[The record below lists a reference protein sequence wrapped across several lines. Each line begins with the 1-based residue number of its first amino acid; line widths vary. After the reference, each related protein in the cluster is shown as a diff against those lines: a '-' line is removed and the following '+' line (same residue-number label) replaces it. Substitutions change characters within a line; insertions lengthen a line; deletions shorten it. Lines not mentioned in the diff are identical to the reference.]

1 MPSSL
6 NNDKLLLIKICL
18 GFERS
23 YSNQPRRVPPQVCPP
38 IQKKILSMN
47 NKILCV
53 DDEESILKGFQLNL
67 RKDFELHLASNG
79 VEGLEV
85 FDREGG
91 FALVLSDMRM
101 PEMNGSAMLSEI
113 KKRDPEVVT
122 ILLTGH
128 TDFESAMSAVNEGS
142 IFRMLS
148 KPCPPETLIRVL
160 MDGLNQHDLIISKR
174 ILLDQTLR
182 GAVDALAQSLSTAKP
197 LFFGRAQ
204 RVRRIANELAERM
217 DLEDAWRVD
226 IASIFSQLAYI
237 SLPESVSEDVYH
249 KNELAPEV
257 RELVRRLPEDT
268 QLLIEKIPGLEE
280 VGEILAKMSVQHR
293 FEEDD
298 GSGIRKAA
306 SILRVAL
313 DFDYYEEQE
322 HDRSLIVQTL
332 KSRNDDY
339 DPEVTECLSQLL
351 AVAEQKYQ
359 LEEIPVRK
367 LDIGMRLAQ
376 ELRLED
382 GFLVASCGADVDR
395 HLLKIIRNYISCY
408 ADSPFPK
415 KIQVT
420 VPVL

>member
-1 MPSSL
+1 MPH
-6 NNDKLLLIKICL
+6 NLLPGLQ
-18 GFERS
+18 FD
-23 YSNQPRRVPPQVCPP
+23 QT
-38 IQKKILSMN
+38 MN

-53 DDEESILKGFQLNL
+53 DDEESILRGFQLNL

-85 FDREGG
+85 FDQEGG

-101 PEMNGSAMLSEI
+101 PQMDGATMLSEI

-122 ILLTGH
+122 VLLTGH

-148 KPCPPETLIRVL
+148 KPCPPEMLIKVL
-160 MDGLNQHDLIISKR
+160 GDGLAQHDLIKSKR
-174 ILLDQTLR
+174 ILLDKTLR

-204 RVRRIANELAERM
+204 RVRRIANELSDM
-217 DLEDAWRVD
+217 LKLEDAWRVD

-237 SLPESVSEDVYH
+237 SLPESVTEDVYY
-249 KNELAPEV
+249 KRDLTSGVKEMVRKFPE
-257 RELVRRLPEDT
+257 ETEKI
-268 QLLIEKIPGLEE
+268 IEKIPGLED
-280 VGEILAKMSVQHR
+280 VVEILGKLTVQHR

-298 GSGIRKAA
+298 DTGLRKAA

-313 DFDYYEEQE
+313 DFDYYEEQG

-332 KSRNDDY
+332 KSRKDDY

-351 AVAEQKYQ
+351 VVAEQKYR
-359 LEEIPVRK
+359 LEEITIRK
-367 LDIGMRLAQ
+367 LEVGMRLAQ
-376 ELRLED
+376 ELRLSD
-382 GFLVASCGADVDR
+382 GLLVASSGADVDR
-395 HLLKIIRNYISCY
+395 QLLKVIRNYVSCY
-408 ADSPFPK
+408 SEMPFPK

-420 VPVL
+420 VPAL

>member
-1 MPSSL
+1 MLCKTATVVRNLANP
-6 NNDKLLLIKICL
+6 
-18 GFERS
+18 
-23 YSNQPRRVPPQVCPP
+23 
-38 IQKKILSMN
+38 LSISTHNMN

-53 DDEESILKGFQLNL
+53 DDEESILRGFQLNL

-101 PEMNGSAMLSEI
+101 PQMNGATMLSEI

-122 ILLTGH
+122 VLLTGH

-148 KPCPPETLIRVL
+148 KPCPPETLIRIL
-160 MDGLNQHDLIISKR
+160 NDGLAQHDLITSKR

-204 RVRRIANELAERM
+204 RVRRIANELAEM
-217 DLEDAWRVD
+217 MKIPDAWRVD
-226 IASIFSQLAYI
+226 IASTFSQLAYI
-237 SLPESVSEDVYH
+237 SIPESVSEDVYH
-249 KNELAPEV
+249 KRELSPEV
-257 RELVRRLPEDT
+257 KKVVKQLPDDT
-268 QLLIEKIPGLEE
+268 QNLIKKIPGLEDI
-280 VGEILAKMSVQHR
+280 GEILGKLAIQHR
-293 FEEDD
+293 FEEKDEF
-298 GSGIRKAA
+298 GLRKAA
-306 SILRVAL
+306 SVLRVAL
-313 DFDYYEEQE
+313 DFDYYEEQG

-332 KSRNDDY
+332 KSRKDDY
-339 DPEVTECLSQLL
+339 DPEITECLAQLL
-351 AVAEQKYQ
+351 VVAEQQ
-359 LEEIPVRK
+359 FRLEEIPIRK

-395 HLLKIIRNYISCY
+395 QLLKVVRNYVSCF
-408 ADSPFPK
+408 AESPFPK

-420 VPVL
+420 VPVC

>member
-1 MPSSL
+1 
-6 NNDKLLLIKICL
+6 
-18 GFERS
+18 
-23 YSNQPRRVPPQVCPP
+23 
-38 IQKKILSMN
+38 MN

-53 DDEESILKGFQLNL
+53 DDEESILRGFQLNL

-101 PEMNGSAMLSEI
+101 PQMNGATMLSEI
-113 KKRDPEVVT
+113 KGKDPEVVT
-122 ILLTGH
+122 VLLTGH
-128 TDFESAMSAVNEGS
+128 TDFESAMAAVNEGS

-148 KPCPPETLIRVL
+148 KPCPPEMLIKVL
-160 MDGLNQHDLIISKR
+160 NDGLAQHDLIKSKR

-204 RVRRIANELAERM
+204 RVRRIANELAETM
-217 DLEDAWRVD
+217 KIPNAWRVD
-226 IASIFSQLAYI
+226 IASTFSQLAYI
-237 SLPESVSEDVYH
+237 SIPEALVEDVYH
-249 KNELAPEV
+249 KRELALEV
-257 RELVRRLPEDT
+257 RQMVKQLPDDT

-280 VGEILAKMSVQHR
+280 VGEILGKLTVQHR

-298 GSGIRKAA
+298 ETGLRKAA
-306 SILRVAL
+306 PVLRVAL
-313 DFDYYEEQE
+313 DFDYYEEQG

-332 KSRNDDY
+332 RSKKELY
-339 DPEVTECLSQLL
+339 DPEVTDCLSQLL
-351 AVAEQKYQ
+351 VIAEQQFK
-359 LEEIPVRK
+359 LEEIPIRK

-395 HLLKIIRNYISCY
+395 QLLRVIRNYISCY

-415 KIQVT
+415 KVQVT
-420 VPVL
+420 VPVV

>member
-1 MPSSL
+1 
-6 NNDKLLLIKICL
+6 
-18 GFERS
+18 
-23 YSNQPRRVPPQVCPP
+23 
-38 IQKKILSMN
+38 MN

-53 DDEESILKGFQLNL
+53 DDEESILRGFQLNL

-101 PEMNGSAMLSEI
+101 PQMNGATMLSEI
-113 KKRDPEVVT
+113 KGRDPEVVT
-122 ILLTGH
+122 VLLTGH
-128 TDFESAMSAVNEGS
+128 TDFESAMAAVNEGS

-148 KPCPPETLIRVL
+148 KPCPPEMLIRVL
-160 MDGLNQHDLIISKR
+160 NDGLAQHDLITSKR

-204 RVRRIANELAERM
+204 RVRRIANELAETM
-217 DLEDAWRVD
+217 KIPDAWRVD
-226 IASIFSQLAYI
+226 IASTFSQLAYI
-237 SLPESVSEDVYH
+237 SIPETLVEDVYY
-249 KNELAPEV
+249 KRELALEV
-257 RELVRRLPEDT
+257 RQMVKQLPDDT

-280 VGEILAKMSVQHR
+280 VGEILGKLTVQHR
-293 FEEDD
+293 FEDD
-298 GSGIRKAA
+298 DETGLRKAA

-313 DFDYYEEQE
+313 DFDYYEEQG

-332 KSRNDDY
+332 KSKKDIY
-339 DPEVTECLSQLL
+339 DPEVTDCLSQLL
-351 AVAEQKYQ
+351 VVAEQQFK
-359 LEEIPVRK
+359 LEVIPIRK
-367 LDIGMRLAQ
+367 LDVGMRLAQ

-395 HLLKIIRNYISCY
+395 QLLRVIRNYVSCY

-415 KIQVT
+415 KVQVT
-420 VPVL
+420 VPVI

>member
-1 MPSSL
+1 
-6 NNDKLLLIKICL
+6 
-18 GFERS
+18 
-23 YSNQPRRVPPQVCPP
+23 
-38 IQKKILSMN
+38 MN

-53 DDEESILKGFQLNL
+53 DDEESILRGFQLNL

-101 PEMNGSAMLSEI
+101 PQMNGATMLSEI
-113 KKRDPEVVT
+113 KGKDPEVVT
-122 ILLTGH
+122 VLLTGH
-128 TDFESAMSAVNEGS
+128 TDFESAMAAVNEGS

-148 KPCPPETLIRVL
+148 KPCPPEMLIKVL
-160 MDGLNQHDLIISKR
+160 NDGLAQHDLIKSKR

-204 RVRRIANELAERM
+204 RVRRIANELAETM
-217 DLEDAWRVD
+217 KIPNAWRVD
-226 IASIFSQLAYI
+226 IASTFSQLAYI
-237 SLPESVSEDVYH
+237 SIPEALVEDVYH
-249 KNELAPEV
+249 KRELALEV
-257 RELVRRLPEDT
+257 RQMVKQLPDDT

-280 VGEILAKMSVQHR
+280 VGEILGKLTVQHR

-298 GSGIRKAA
+298 ETGLRKAA
-306 SILRVAL
+306 SVLRVAL
-313 DFDYYEEQE
+313 DFDYYEEQG

-332 KSRNDDY
+332 RSKKELY
-339 DPEVTECLSQLL
+339 DPEVTDCLSQLL
-351 AVAEQKYQ
+351 VIAEQQFK
-359 LEEIPVRK
+359 LEEIPIRK

-395 HLLKIIRNYISCY
+395 QLLRVIRNYISCY

-415 KIQVT
+415 KVQVT
-420 VPVL
+420 VPVV

>member
-1 MPSSL
+1 
-6 NNDKLLLIKICL
+6 
-18 GFERS
+18 
-23 YSNQPRRVPPQVCPP
+23 
-38 IQKKILSMN
+38 MN

-53 DDEESILKGFQLNL
+53 DDEESILRGFQLNL

-85 FDREGG
+85 FDQEGG

-101 PEMNGSAMLSEI
+101 PQMDGATMLSEI

-122 ILLTGH
+122 VLLTGH

-148 KPCPPETLIRVL
+148 KPCPPEMLIRVL
-160 MDGLNQHDLIISKR
+160 GDGLAQHDLIKSKR

-204 RVRRIANELAERM
+204 RVRRIANELSDM
-217 DLEDAWRVD
+217 LKLEDAWRVD

-237 SLPESVSEDVYH
+237 SLPESVTEDVYY
-249 KNELAPEV
+249 KRDLTSGVKEMVRKFPE
-257 RELVRRLPEDT
+257 ETEKI
-268 QLLIEKIPGLEE
+268 IEKIPGLED
-280 VGEILAKMSVQHR
+280 VVEILGKLTVQHR

-298 GSGIRKAA
+298 DTGLRKAA

-313 DFDYYEEQE
+313 DFDYYEEQG

-332 KSRNDDY
+332 KSRKDDY

-351 AVAEQKYQ
+351 VVAEQKYR
-359 LEEIPVRK
+359 LEEITIRK
-367 LDIGMRLAQ
+367 LEVGMRLAQ
-376 ELRLED
+376 ELRLSD
-382 GFLVASCGADVDR
+382 GLLVASSGADVDR
-395 HLLKIIRNYISCY
+395 QLLKVIRNYVSCY
-408 ADSPFPK
+408 SEMPFPK

-420 VPVL
+420 VPAL

>member
-1 MPSSL
+1 
-6 NNDKLLLIKICL
+6 
-18 GFERS
+18 
-23 YSNQPRRVPPQVCPP
+23 
-38 IQKKILSMN
+38 MN

-53 DDEESILKGFQLNL
+53 DDEESILRGFQLNL

-101 PEMNGSAMLSEI
+101 PQMNGATMLSEI
-113 KKRDPEVVT
+113 KGRDPEVVT
-122 ILLTGH
+122 VLLTGH
-128 TDFESAMSAVNEGS
+128 TDFESAMAAVNEGS

-148 KPCPPETLIRVL
+148 KPCPPEMLIRVL
-160 MDGLNQHDLIISKR
+160 NDGLAQHDLITSKR

-204 RVRRIANELAERM
+204 RVRRIANELAET
-217 DLEDAWRVD
+217 LKIPDAWRVD
-226 IASIFSQLAYI
+226 IASTFSQLAYI
-237 SLPESVSEDVYH
+237 SIPEALVEDVYH
-249 KNELAPEV
+249 KRELALEV
-257 RELVRRLPEDT
+257 RQMVKQLPDDT
-268 QLLIEKIPGLEE
+268 QLLIEKIPGLED
-280 VGEILAKMSVQHR
+280 VGEILGKLTVQHR

-298 GSGIRKAA
+298 DTGLRKAA

-313 DFDYYEEQE
+313 DFDYYEEQG

-332 KSRNDDY
+332 KSKKDLY
-339 DPEVTECLSQLL
+339 DPEVTDCLSQLL
-351 AVAEQKYQ
+351 VVAQQQFK
-359 LEEIPVRK
+359 LEEIPIRK

-395 HLLKIIRNYISCY
+395 QLLRVIRNYVSCY
-408 ADSPFPK
+408 NEIPFPK
-415 KIQVT
+415 KVQVT
-420 VPVL
+420 VPVI

>member
-1 MPSSL
+1 LPGL
-6 NNDKLLLIKICL
+6 QFD
-18 GFERS
+18 
-23 YSNQPRRVPPQVCPP
+23 QT
-38 IQKKILSMN
+38 MN

-53 DDEESILKGFQLNL
+53 DDEESILRGFQLNL

-85 FDREGG
+85 FDQEGG

-101 PEMNGSAMLSEI
+101 PQMDGATMLSEI

-122 ILLTGH
+122 VLLTGH

-148 KPCPPETLIRVL
+148 KPCPPEMLIRVL
-160 MDGLNQHDLIISKR
+160 GDGLAQHDLIKSKR

-204 RVRRIANELAERM
+204 RVRRIANELSDM
-217 DLEDAWRVD
+217 LKIEDAWRVD

-237 SLPESVSEDVYH
+237 SLPESVTEDVYY
-249 KNELAPEV
+249 KRDLTSGVKEMVRKFPE
-257 RELVRRLPEDT
+257 ETEKI
-268 QLLIEKIPGLEE
+268 IEKIPGLED
-280 VGEILAKMSVQHR
+280 VVEILGKLTVQHR

-298 GSGIRKAA
+298 DTGLRKAA

-313 DFDYYEEQE
+313 DFDYYEEQG

-332 KSRNDDY
+332 KSRKDDY

-351 AVAEQKYQ
+351 VVAEQKYR
-359 LEEIPVRK
+359 LEEITIRK
-367 LDIGMRLAQ
+367 LEVGMRLAQ
-376 ELRLED
+376 ELRLSD
-382 GFLVASCGADVDR
+382 GLLVASSGADVDR
-395 HLLKIIRNYISCY
+395 QLLKVIRNYVSCY
-408 ADSPFPK
+408 SEMPFPK

-420 VPVL
+420 VPAL

>member
-1 MPSSL
+1 MPH
-6 NNDKLLLIKICL
+6 NLLPGLQ
-18 GFERS
+18 FD
-23 YSNQPRRVPPQVCPP
+23 QT
-38 IQKKILSMN
+38 MN

-53 DDEESILKGFQLNL
+53 DDEESILRGFQLNL

-85 FDREGG
+85 FDQEGG

-101 PEMNGSAMLSEI
+101 PQMDGATMLSEI

-122 ILLTGH
+122 VLLTGH

-148 KPCPPETLIRVL
+148 KPCPPEMLIRVL
-160 MDGLNQHDLIISKR
+160 GDGLAQHDLIKSKR

-204 RVRRIANELAERM
+204 RVRRIANELSDM
-217 DLEDAWRVD
+217 LKLEDAWRVD

-237 SLPESVSEDVYH
+237 SLPESVTEDVYY
-249 KNELAPEV
+249 KRDLTSGVKEMVRKFPE
-257 RELVRRLPEDT
+257 ETEKI
-268 QLLIEKIPGLEE
+268 IEKIPGLED
-280 VGEILAKMSVQHR
+280 VAEILGKLTVQHR

-298 GSGIRKAA
+298 DTGLRKAA

-313 DFDYYEEQE
+313 DFDYYEEQG

-332 KSRNDDY
+332 KSRKDDY

-351 AVAEQKYQ
+351 VVAEQKYR
-359 LEEIPVRK
+359 LEEITIRK
-367 LDIGMRLAQ
+367 LEVGMRLAQ
-376 ELRLED
+376 ELRLSD
-382 GFLVASCGADVDR
+382 GLLVASSGADVDR
-395 HLLKIIRNYISCY
+395 QLLKVIRNYVSCY
-408 ADSPFPK
+408 SEMPFPK

-420 VPVL
+420 VPAL

>member
-1 MPSSL
+1 
-6 NNDKLLLIKICL
+6 
-18 GFERS
+18 
-23 YSNQPRRVPPQVCPP
+23 
-38 IQKKILSMN
+38 MN

-53 DDEESILKGFQLNL
+53 DDEESILRGFQLNL

-101 PEMNGSAMLSEI
+101 PQMNGATMLSEI
-113 KKRDPEVVT
+113 KGRDPEVVT
-122 ILLTGH
+122 VLLTGH
-128 TDFESAMSAVNEGS
+128 TDFESAMAAVNEGS

-148 KPCPPETLIRVL
+148 KPCPPEMLIRVL
-160 MDGLNQHDLIISKR
+160 NDGLAQHDLITSKR

-204 RVRRIANELAERM
+204 RVRRIANELAETM
-217 DLEDAWRVD
+217 KIPDAWRVD
-226 IASIFSQLAYI
+226 IASTFSQLAYI
-237 SLPESVSEDVYH
+237 SIPETLVEDVYY
-249 KNELAPEV
+249 KRELALEV
-257 RELVRRLPEDT
+257 RQMVKQLPNDT

-280 VGEILAKMSVQHR
+280 VGEILGKLTVQHR
-293 FEEDD
+293 FEDD
-298 GSGIRKAA
+298 DETGLRKSA

-313 DFDYYEEQE
+313 DFDYYEEQG

-332 KSRNDDY
+332 KSKKDIY
-339 DPEVTECLSQLL
+339 DPEVTDCLSQLL
-351 AVAEQKYQ
+351 VVAEQQFK
-359 LEEIPVRK
+359 LEVIPIRK
-367 LDIGMRLAQ
+367 LEVGMRLAQ

-395 HLLKIIRNYISCY
+395 QLLRVIRNYVSCY
-408 ADSPFPK
+408 AESPFPK
-415 KIQVT
+415 KVQVT
-420 VPVL
+420 VPVI

>member
-1 MPSSL
+1 
-6 NNDKLLLIKICL
+6 
-18 GFERS
+18 
-23 YSNQPRRVPPQVCPP
+23 
-38 IQKKILSMN
+38 MN

-53 DDEESILKGFQLNL
+53 DDEESILRGFQLNL

-101 PEMNGSAMLSEI
+101 PQMNGATMLSEI
-113 KKRDPEVVT
+113 KGRDPEVVT
-122 ILLTGH
+122 VLLTGH
-128 TDFESAMSAVNEGS
+128 TDFESAMAAVNEGS

-148 KPCPPETLIRVL
+148 KPCPPEMLIRVL
-160 MDGLNQHDLIISKR
+160 NDGLAQHDLITSKR

-204 RVRRIANELAERM
+204 RVRRIANELAETM
-217 DLEDAWRVD
+217 KIPDAWRVD
-226 IASIFSQLAYI
+226 IASTFSQLAYI
-237 SLPESVSEDVYH
+237 SIPETLVEDVYY
-249 KNELAPEV
+249 KRELALEV
-257 RELVRRLPEDT
+257 RQMVKQLPDDT

-280 VGEILAKMSVQHR
+280 VGEILAKLTVQHR
-293 FEEDD
+293 FEDD
-298 GSGIRKAA
+298 DETGLRKAA

-313 DFDYYEEQE
+313 DFDYYEEQG

-332 KSRNDDY
+332 KSKKDIY
-339 DPEVTECLSQLL
+339 DPEVTDCLSQLL
-351 AVAEQKYQ
+351 VVAEQQFK
-359 LEEIPVRK
+359 LEVIPVRK
-367 LDIGMRLAQ
+367 LDVGMRLAQ

-395 HLLKIIRNYISCY
+395 QLLRVIRNYISCY
-408 ADSPFPK
+408 AESPFPK
-415 KIQVT
+415 KVQVT
-420 VPVL
+420 VPVI

>member
-1 MPSSL
+1 MPGL
-6 NNDKLLLIKICL
+6 QFD
-18 GFERS
+18 
-23 YSNQPRRVPPQVCPP
+23 QT
-38 IQKKILSMN
+38 MN

-53 DDEESILKGFQLNL
+53 DDEESILRGFQLNL

-85 FDREGG
+85 FDQEGG

-101 PEMNGSAMLSEI
+101 PQMDGATMLSEI

-122 ILLTGH
+122 VLLTGH

-148 KPCPPETLIRVL
+148 KPCPPEMLIRVL
-160 MDGLNQHDLIISKR
+160 GDGLAQHDLIKSKR

-204 RVRRIANELAERM
+204 RVRRIANELSDM
-217 DLEDAWRVD
+217 LKIEDAWRVD

-237 SLPESVSEDVYH
+237 SLPESVTEDVYY
-249 KNELAPEV
+249 KRDLTSGVKEMVRKFPE
-257 RELVRRLPEDT
+257 ETEKI
-268 QLLIEKIPGLEE
+268 IEKIPGLED
-280 VGEILAKMSVQHR
+280 VVEILGKLTVQHR

-298 GSGIRKAA
+298 DTGLRKAA

-313 DFDYYEEQE
+313 DFDYYEEQG

-332 KSRNDDY
+332 KSRKDDY

-351 AVAEQKYQ
+351 VVAEQKYR
-359 LEEIPVRK
+359 LEEITIRK
-367 LDIGMRLAQ
+367 LEVGMRLAQ
-376 ELRLED
+376 ELRLSD
-382 GFLVASCGADVDR
+382 GLLVASSGADVDR
-395 HLLKIIRNYISCY
+395 QLLKVIRNYVSCY
-408 ADSPFPK
+408 SEMPFPK

-420 VPVL
+420 VPAL